1 MLSCEASKTLFFDRS
16 PVAQCP
22 MISFFFAMSGVFEA
36 FGALLLALSEK
47 KHVSFFALQRNAT
60 DLHDLM
66 MLRPQLA
73 GSAKILTN

>member
-1 MLSCEASKTLFFDRS
+1 
-16 PVAQCP
+16 
-22 MISFFFAMSGVFEA
+22 MSGVFEA